1 MFKRFNFSM
10 SSQTS
15 RKSFLALNLIV
26 LLLII
31 SYFIISPNIET
42 NNSSQTSPLV
52 LTIQQFSIDETIAKI
67 VELDRYLKAFKPEEK
82 DNETRLLYPN
92 EIQEMTTMT
101 IDKTHCT
108 PKLGADL
115 LLLVMVLNRVEDFDR
130 RQTIR
135 QTWGQDFQTSNK
147 SKLYFA
153 VGLSRNESI
162 QREIKKEDQIF
173 HDIIQW
179 SYYESYY
186 NCTIK
191 VLGILRWTA
200 LNCPLVKF
208 VIKVDDDSL
217 LVSDNLLSFCNN
229 MFPNTIYGH
238 LWRNPKVFRNITSKW
253 AITTKVSFYYYCIYS
268 SSSHFIYFSHKD

>member
-1 MFKRFNFSM
+1 MFEKFYFST

-15 RKSFLALNLIV
+15 RKLFLVLNLIV
-26 LLLII
+26 LLLIA
-31 SYFIISPNIET
+31 SYFIISPNVES
-42 NNSSQTSPLV
+42 NNSFQTSPLV
-52 LTIQQFSIDETIAKI
+52 LTIQQFSIDETVAKI
-67 VELDRYLKAFKPEEK
+67 VELDRYLRAFKPEEK
-82 DNETRLLYPN
+82 NNQTRLLYPN

-108 PKLGADL
+108 SKLGADL
-115 LLLVMVLNRVEDFDR
+115 LLLVMVLNRVDDFHR

-135 QTWGQDFQTSNK
+135 KTWGLDFQTSNK

-162 QREIKKEDQIF
+162 QKEIENEDQIF
-173 HDIIQW
+173 QDIIQW
-179 SYYESYY
+179 GYYESYY

-217 LVSDNLLSFCNN
+217 LVSDNLLKFCNN
-229 MFPNTIYGH
+229 VFPNTIYGH
-238 LWRNPKVFRNITSKW
+238 LWRNPKVFRNVSKW
-253 AITTKVSFYYYCIYS
+253 AISTKVSYF
-268 SSSHFIYFSHKD
+268 FIVFTLFPII